1 MPLTFTRV
9 INYKTFIF
17 LTLSV
22 ENPKRK
28 SVILGNAERP
38 TFGHVQIGRQISEL
52 IVYLSCFKVGRGL
65 NNQRVETI
73 SFVISIAKQF
83 FVILFIHHILQVI
96 NFNS

>member
-9 INYKTFIF
+9 INYETFIF

-22 ENPKRK
+22 ENATRK
-28 SVILGNAERP
+28 SVMVGNAERP
-38 TFGHVQIGRQISEL
+38 TFGHVHIEKLISEL

-73 SFVISIAKQF
+73 SFVVSIA
-83 FVILFIHHILQVI
+83 
-96 NFNS
+96 